1 VAGGSPAADRGTPK
15 GLTGNLLEKTTT
27 DDGSA
32 RGSRLRE
39 DLASLRLDR
48 EPPPPR
54 SSRGGRRLRRVVVP
68 LLLLGALGA
77 AFAAWRTRPV
87 PVEVALAR
95 KAEPGSERVPLLS
108 GSGYV
113 VTGDR
118 YVSIGVRVPGRI
130 ERYFVEEG
138 QAVRKGDAL
147 VALDD
152 RDYRAALRRSE
163 AALVLAR
170 ANAELAANELRRG
183 DALRRSGVLSAQEY
197 DVLRNKARVTE
208 ATIDQLEAEIAQ
220 ARVNLEYTTLRAPTD
235 GVVLAKLKEVGEI
248 AVPGGFSG
256 SGDLIRIANLSDL
269 RAEVDVNEADL
280 QRVRMGGPAEVV
292 PDAYPDA
299 RYPARVVKLYPQVDR
314 QKGTLKVEV
323 GILEPDA
330 RLLPDMSARVSFLPD
345 PAPTGA
351 PAAAPAVLVPAAAVR
366 REGAESFVWVVREG
380 RARRVRIETSGE
392 TGSQARVVSGLSGGE
407 SVVVGDAAL
416 REGARVE
423 PGAET

>member
-1 VAGGSPAADRGTPK
+1 M
-15 GLTGNLLEKTTT
+15 TGRPLETAKT
-27 DDGSA
+27 DEGNA
-32 RGSRLRE
+32 RGGRLRE
-39 DLASLRLDR
+39 DLASLRLER
-48 EPPPPR
+48 EPPRPAAR
-54 SSRGGRRLRRVVVP
+54 RAGRGRGLRRILLP
-68 LLLLGALGA
+68 LLLLAALGA
-77 AFAAWRTRPV
+77 AFAAWRARPV
-87 PVEVALAR
+87 LVEVATAER
-95 KAEPGSERVPLLS
+95 AEPGSDRAPLLS

-138 QAVRKGDAL
+138 QSVHKGDPL

-152 RDYRAALRRSE
+152 RDYRAQVRRTE

-170 ANAELAANELRRG
+170 ANSDLASNELRRG
-183 DALRRSGVLSAQEY
+183 DALRRSGVLSAQEH
-197 DVLRNKARVTE
+197 DVLANKARVTR
-208 ATIDQLEAEIAQ
+208 ATIEQLEAELAQ
-220 ARVNLEYTTLRAPTD
+220 ARVNLEYTTLQAPTD

-280 QRVRMGGPAEVV
+280 SRVRMGGPAEVV

-314 QKGTLKVEV
+314 QKGTLKIEV

-345 PAPTGA
+345 PATA
-351 PAAAPAVLVPAAAVR
+351 DAAAPPAVLVPAAAIR
-366 REGAESFVWVVREG
+366 REGTESFAWTVRDG
-380 RARRVRIETSGE
+380 RAARTRVETAGAA
-392 TGSQARVVSGLSGGE
+392 GSKVRVVSGLSGGE
-407 SVVVGDAAL
+407 TVVVGEVAL
-416 REGARVE
+416 REGARVA
-423 PGAET
+423 PAGAK